1 MFYPVAIET
10 AGTWDDRQTDSE
22 TYHSH
27 TVLFVI
33 GPVTEA
39 VTGPMTN
46 SIVYSIC
53 QCSLAHTSNIFDA
66 RSRKRD

>member
-1 MFYPVAIET
+1 MFYPIAIET
-10 AGTWDDRQTDSE
+10 AGTLDDRQTDSE

-46 SIVYSIC
+46 RIVFVSAHWLILAI
-53 QCSLAHTSNIFDA
+53 SLMLGLGNATN
-66 RSRKRD
+66 